1 MAPNKDIINYS
12 QSLLNPYN
20 KIAHCLS
27 LLFFLLQSAFAK
39 KRQEEIEE
47 EEKALCDLVNHEV
60 SIDWFLAWT

>member
-1 MAPNKDIINYS
+1 MKALRKNVDEISYS
-12 QSLLNPYN
+12 GQFF
-20 KIAHCLS
+20 LS

-60 SIDWFLAWT
+60 SFD